1 MKRTKISVVGS
12 GFVGATAAQ
21 RLLEADL
28 GDLVLYD
35 VIEGKPQGIALDLA
49 ESGPVQ
55 GFSVSAK
62 GTNDP
67 RETHGSDLVLVT
79 AGVPRKPGMSRS
91 DLLEVN
97 GKIVRDVATHLRE
110 GSRDAIVVVVTN
122 PLDVMTYLMRALTGF
137 PAERVVGM
145 AGVLDSARFR
155 TFLAWEAGVSPRDV
169 DAMVLGGHGDAMV
182 PLLRYATV
190 NGIQVERLI
199 PRDRLDKLVQR
210 TRDGGAE
217 IVNLLKTGSAY
228 YAPSAASVEMIRS
241 ILRDEKRLL
250 PCCAH
255 LTGQYGIRDVYVGVP
270 VVLGRAGVERVIE
283 LDLAAEEKGALQKS
297 ASEVQKDLD
306 LLREKGLLPR

>member
-297 ASEVQKDLD
+297 ASDVQKDLD

>member
-137 PAERVVGM
+137 PAGRVVGM

-190 NGIQVERLI
+190 NGIQVERLL
-199 PRDRLDKLVQR
+199 PKDRLERLLQR

-228 YAPSAASVEMIRS
+228 YAPSAAAVEMVRS

-283 LDLAAEEKGALQKS
+283 LDLAAEEKAALQKS

>member
-1 MKRTKISVVGS
+1 VARAKISVVGS

-21 RLLEADL
+21 RLLEGDL

-49 ESGPVQ
+49 ESAPVQ

-67 RETHGSDLVLVT
+67 KETYASDLVLVT

-97 GKIVRDVATHLRE
+97 GKIVRDVAGHLRE

-122 PLDVMTYLMRALTGF
+122 PLDVMTHLMRALTGF
-137 PAERVVGM
+137 PASRVVGM
-145 AGVLDSARFR
+145 AGVLDAARFR
-155 TFLAWEAGVSPRDV
+155 SFLAWEIGVSPREV

-190 NGIQVERLI
+190 NGIGVERLL
-199 PRDRLDKLVQR
+199 PKDRLDRLVQR

-228 YAPSAASVEMIRS
+228 YAPSAAAVEMIRS

-250 PCCAH
+250 PCCVQLA
-255 LTGQYGIRDVYVGVP
+255 GQYGIRDLYVGVP
-270 VVLGRAGVERVIE
+270 AVLGRAGVERVIE
-283 LDLAAEEKGALQKS
+283 LDLTAEEKGALQKS
-297 ASEVQKDLD
+297 AAEIRKDLD

>member
-1 MKRTKISVVGS
+1 VKRTKISVVGS

-49 ESGPVQ
+49 ESAPVQ

-199 PRDRLDKLVQR
+199 PKDRLDKLVQR

-255 LTGQYGIRDVYVGVP
+255 LAGQYGIRDLYVGVP

-297 ASEVQKDLD
+297 ASDVQKDLD

>member
-67 RETHGSDLVLVT
+67 RDTHGSDLVLVT

-122 PLDVMTYLMRALTGF
+122 PLDVMTYLLRALTGF

-199 PRDRLDKLVQR
+199 PKDRLDKLVQR

-255 LTGQYGIRDVYVGVP
+255 LAGQYGIRDLYVGVP

-283 LDLAAEEKGALQKS
+283 LDLAAEEKAALQKS
-297 ASEVQKDLD
+297 ASDVQKDLD